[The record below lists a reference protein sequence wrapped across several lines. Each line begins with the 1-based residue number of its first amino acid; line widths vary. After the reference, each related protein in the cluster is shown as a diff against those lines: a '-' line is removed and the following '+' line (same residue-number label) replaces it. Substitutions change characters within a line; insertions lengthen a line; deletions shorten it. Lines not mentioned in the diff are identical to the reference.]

1 MTDVFVAT
9 GNFNDAYVGL
19 GETEELAAI
28 DRFGQYLEGDDVV
41 FLGVEKSHEGLW
53 ACKYRYSWEPDES
66 WEFTSIITKRT
77 VRTAK

>member
-1 MTDVFVAT
+1 MTDVFVAN

-28 DRFGQYLEGDDVV
+28 DRFEKYFEGDDVV
-41 FLGVEKSHEGLW
+41 FLGVEKSHDDLW

-66 WEFTSIITKRT
+66 WEFSCRITKQT
-77 VRTAK
+77 VRTEK